1 VNTPP
6 DHLGEERSPIAATV
20 PSPIE
25 LQSDATTPAAG
36 CDPLPIE
43 PIWDSQQ
50 RRLRSKAAYRA
61 RRSDDDSFR
70 EAERQRARE
79 WRRNHPEKARA
90 QKRKARSE
98 NYHRPFVAIDSEGQ
112 NYLGADI
119 TYDGVRY
126 PRHDT
131 YLWGAASDDGRA
143 PSWLMAPETSG
154 LDKRPLDAV
163 QILDWLLRLTE
174 QFGPAVYVI
183 FSGGYDITQIL
194 KHLPY
199 EKAWQIEKRETYRDQ
214 NGKRRR
220 IGHSP
225 VLWKGYAISYVK
237 GKSLDVWRLADPEK
251 PYRGK
256 KLHTSAHIRVYDVFG
271 FFQSSFSAVV
281 KSMVDSG
288 RATTD
293 EADFV
298 AEMKD
303 RRDQFA
309 NENIERIKAYTT
321 LELRLLA
328 RMMGDLRKGFEET
341 GLHLRHWH
349 GAGAGA
355 SALIE
360 SQKLKKHFGRNIAA
374 SNISPQQ
381 TAAHHAYYG
390 GRIELLRQGYVE
402 DRALYVLD
410 VAAAYPSAMVE
421 FPSLAGGEWTSKPG
435 TEFRKGSLSEL
446 RAAVEVASCLSMF
459 KIRFQF
465 PTYERYHSD
474 ARKAVFIPFYPLPYR
489 EKRGGILFPA
499 SGYGWYARD
508 DVLAAV
514 AWLERFVPDYPQPRN
529 KHNQMTAF
537 EIEESWIF
545 EPGQE
550 RRANRGPFEF
560 VRDLF
565 VQRRTIKEEADRAGR
580 YDIRE
585 KAIKLSLNSIY
596 GQLARSVRSAGGD
609 GKAPSVANPY
619 YAAATTANCRRRL
632 IEAALI
638 DPHAICFFATDGVL
652 STRPLTG
659 LARVRKQGDVV
670 DLGDWEYCEADS
682 GLFVMPGVY
691 TYGKIVYDE
700 TGARTIKP
708 VTKIRGG
715 DARKYGAKLKA
726 NQWLVE
732 NVLAAWRT
740 PFDPH
745 KPELFP
751 RIVAPYQKYIT
762 AGNAL
767 ASRHRW
773 KLAGRWTARPGEPG
787 AGTRE
792 INVHS
797 VGNKRELIPDEVCW
811 LDYVSVPRR
820 EALRCNSLIRTVPA
834 LNNDRALSR
843 PRMPEWLDERVGE
856 KVEDQEEQE
865 ELRAGFE

>member
-1 VNTPP
+1 VSTPH
-6 DHLGEERSPIAATV
+6 DHLGGERSPIAATL
-20 PSPIE
+20 PSSIE
-25 LQSDATTPAAG
+25 LQSDATTPAVG
-36 CDPLPIE
+36 SDRLPTE
-43 PIWDSQQ
+43 PICDARQK
-50 RRLRSKAAYRA
+50 RLRSKAAFRA
-61 RRSDDDSFR
+61 RRSDDVTFR

-79 WRRNHPEKARA
+79 WRRNHPEKAKA

-112 NYLGADI
+112 NYPGADI
-119 TYDGVRY
+119 IYDGVRY

-131 YLWGAASDDGRA
+131 YLWGAATDDGRPPA
-143 PSWLMAPETSG
+143 WLIASETRG
-154 LDKRPLDAV
+154 LDKRPLDAI
-163 QILDWLLRLTE
+163 QILDWLLSLPE
-174 QFGPAVYVI
+174 QFGPALFVI
-183 FSGGYDITQIL
+183 FSGGYDFSQIL
-194 KHLPY
+194 KYLPY
-199 EKAWQIEKRETYRDQ
+199 EKAWQIEKRETFPNR
-214 NGKRRR
+214 NGKSRR
-220 IGHSP
+220 IAHSP

-237 GKSLDVWRLADPEK
+237 GKSFDVWRLADPEK

-256 KLHTSAHIRVYDVFG
+256 KLHTSAHIRIYDSFG

-288 RATTD
+288 RATKE
-293 EADFV
+293 EADFIS
-298 AEMKD
+298 EMKD

-309 NENIERIKAYTT
+309 NEDMEQIKPYTT
-321 LELRLLA
+321 LELKLLA
-328 RMMGDLRKGFEET
+328 RMMGDLRKGFEEM

-349 GAGAGA
+349 GAGAAA

-360 SQKLKKHFGRNIAA
+360 SQKLKMHYGQDIAA

-381 TAAHHAYYG
+381 KAAHHAYYG
-390 GRIELLRQGYVE
+390 GRIELLKQGYVE
-402 DRALYVLD
+402 DRVLHVYD
-410 VAAAYPSAMVE
+410 IASAYPTAMVE
-421 FPSLAGGEWTSKPG
+421 FPSLTGGEWIRRTG
-435 TEFRKGSLSEL
+435 TEYRKDSLCDL
-446 RAAVEVASCLSMF
+446 RTAVEAASCLSMF

-465 PTYERYHSD
+465 PTYERYD
-474 ARKAVFIPFYPLPYR
+474 PDGRKAVFIPFYPLPYR
-489 EKRGGILFPA
+489 DKRGGILFPA
-499 SGYGWYARD
+499 AAYGWYNREEA
-508 DVLAAV
+508 LGAIS
-514 AWLERFVPDYPQPRN
+514 WLQRFVSDYPRPRN
-529 KHNQMTAF
+529 KHQQMTAF
-537 EIEESWIF
+537 EIEEAWIF
-545 EPGQE
+545 EPRHEG
-550 RRANRGPFEF
+550 RANQGPFDV

-585 KAIKLSLNSIY
+585 KAIKLSLNSMY
-596 GQLARSVRSAGGD
+596 GKLAQSVGPD

-619 YAAATTANCRRRL
+619 YTAATTAYCRRRL

-638 DPHAICFFATDGVL
+638 DPHAIVFFATDGIV
-652 STRPLTG
+652 SIRPLSG

-691 TYGKIVYDE
+691 TYGKIVCDQH
-700 TGARTIKP
+700 GARTIKP

-726 NQWLVE
+726 NQWLIE

-745 KPELFP
+745 KPEQFP

-773 KLAGRWTARPGEPG
+773 KLAGRWTVRPGEPG
-787 AGTRE
+787 AGARE

-797 VGNKRELIPDEVCW
+797 VGNKRELIADEVCW
-811 LDYVSVPRR
+811 PDYVSVPGRAAR
-820 EALRCNSLIRTVPA
+820 RCNGLIRTLPA

-856 KVEDQEEQE
+856 KVEDQEEQD